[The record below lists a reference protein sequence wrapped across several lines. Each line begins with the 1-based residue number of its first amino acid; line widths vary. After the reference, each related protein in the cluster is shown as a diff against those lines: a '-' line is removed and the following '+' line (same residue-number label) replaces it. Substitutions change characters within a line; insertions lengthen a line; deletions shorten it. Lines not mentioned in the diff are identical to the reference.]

1 MNRRHAPSDG
11 EPGSSGITRL
21 TTEHGSVLLID
32 GDLRAY
38 RRTPGPAALQL
49 PGDHE
54 WLGFIRIGPVE
65 IGSPVTVVS
74 ASQVTG
80 RYVSAPIVTIELVQP
95 ARELS
100 AAEIETVHFVGD
112 YINYGVI
119 PQIRFEP

>member
-1 MNRRHAPSDG
+1 MIRRQAPSDG
-11 EPGSSGITRL
+11 EPGSSGITRM

-32 GDLRAY
+32 SDLCAY
-38 RRTPGPAALQL
+38 RRTPGPTARQL
-49 PGDHE
+49 PGDKE
-54 WLGFIRIGPVE
+54 WLSFSGIGPVE

-80 RYVSAPIVTIELVQP
+80 RYVSSPRVTIKAVRP

-100 AAEIETVHFVGD
+100 AAEIETVRFVGG
-112 YINYGVI
+112 YINYRAI

>member
-1 MNRRHAPSDG
+1 MIRRQAPSDG
-11 EPGSSGITRL
+11 VPGSSGVTRL

-38 RRTPGPAALQL
+38 RRAPGPAARQL

-54 WLGFIRIGPVE
+54 WLSFSGIGPVE
-65 IGSPVTVVS
+65 IGSPLTLVS

-80 RYVSAPIVTIELVQP
+80 RYVSSPLVTIEPVRP

-100 AAEIETVHFVGD
+100 AAEIESVRFVGG
-112 YINYGVI
+112 YINYGAI